1 MYPVCA
7 HRGCPPNK
15 PLPLMMLSPQRIPQ
29 PIMSPILCWQPMEQ
43 ATDSSLEQTML
54 QIVHGYWPGNLNT
67 IYNAKTAEFLRCC
80 CSLYP
85 NDPHATILLNCYK
98 KVYGFIFYQGMRG
111 QADSS
116 RSGFL
121 GGIAKM
127 GGAILG
133 AMI

>member
-1 MYPVCA
+1 MF
-7 HRGCPPNK
+7 
-15 PLPLMMLSPQRIPQ
+15 
-29 PIMSPILCWQPMEQ
+29 
-43 ATDSSLEQTML
+43 SLERLQT
-54 QIVHGYWPGNLNT
+54 
-67 IYNAKTAEFLRCC
+67 
-80 CSLYP
+80 SLYDSA
-85 NDPHATILLNCYK
+85 NQNNLQLGQMSADRYSM
-98 KVYGFIFYQGMRG
+98 YQGMRG